1 MFCSNLLRVNGN
13 LLAVLTQ
20 TLEAN
25 NALNLCEQGVVL
37 TAANIHTRVDLGA
50 ALANQDVACRYGLTV
65 CTLYTQ
71 SLGLGITTVLWSN
84 QRPFYERKTVS

>member
-1 MFCSNLLRVNGN
+1 M
-13 LLAVLTQ
+13 VLTQ

-71 SLGLGITTVLWSN
+71 SLGLGIKTVLG
-84 QRPFYERKTVS
+84 RTTPFL